1 MEDPT
6 RARSGKP
13 RRQPR
18 HASYVA
24 PKYVSPGLERV
35 REVAKEDAGL
45 RFTNLLHHISE
56 QLLEQAYEA
65 LNPKASAGVDEMTW
79 AEYGKGLKV
88 RLKDLHERVH
98 RGSYRAKPSLR
109 TYIPKADGRMRPL
122 GIASLE
128 DKIVQMAT
136 VWVLQAIYE
145 EDFLGFSYGFRPG
158 RSQHQALDAIWVA
171 IMNRKV
177 NWVLDADIRGFFDHV
192 SHEWL
197 EKFVA
202 HRVGDQ
208 RVLRLIHKWLKAGV
222 SEDGQWSS
230 TVVGTPQGATI
241 SPLLANVYLHYVLDL
256 WVDAWRTRHA
266 RGEVY
271 IVRYAD
277 DFVMGFQYQDDAE
290 RFRKELERRLG
301 SFGLELHAE
310 KTRLIE
316 FGRFAAGNRAK
327 RGEGKPE
334 TYDFLGFTHICGKRR
349 KDGKFTVLRKTIAKR
364 MRMKAKAVAA
374 ELMRRRHEP
383 VPAQGRWLRAVI
395 RGHYQYYAVPGNFT
409 ALNRFANMLTRAWL
423 HALRRRS
430 HMARKLTWA
439 RMRTYIDRWIPS
451 PRILH
456 PYPNTR
462 LVVTHPR

>member
-1 MEDPT
+1 
-6 RARSGKP
+6 
-13 RRQPR
+13 
-18 HASYVA
+18 
-24 PKYVSPGLERV
+24 VSPGLERV
-35 REVAKEDAGL
+35 REAAKKDAGL

-56 QLLEQAYEA
+56 ELLEQAYYA
-65 LNPKASAGVDEMTW
+65 LNPKARPGVDEMTW
-79 AEYGKGLKV
+79 TEYGKGLKE
-88 RLKDLHERVH
+88 RLIDLHERVH
-98 RGSYRAKPSLR
+98 RGSYRAQPSLR

-128 DKIVQMAT
+128 DKIVQMAM

-171 IMNRKV
+171 IMHRKV

-197 EKFVA
+197 EEFVA

-256 WVDAWRTRHA
+256 WVDAWRKRRA
-266 RGEVY
+266 KGEVY

-277 DFVMGFQYQDDAE
+277 DFVMGFQYREDAE
-290 RFRKELERRLG
+290 RLREELKQRLG
-301 SFGLELHAE
+301 EFGLELHAE
-310 KTRLIE
+310 KTRLLE
-316 FGRFAAGNRAK
+316 FGRFAAENRAK

-334 TYDFLGFTHICGKRR
+334 TFDFLGFTHICGKRR

-374 ELMRRRHEP
+374 ELMRRRHAP
-383 VPAQGRWLRAVI
+383 VAAQGRWLQAVL
-395 RGHYQYYAVPGNFT
+395 RGHYQYYAVPGNFD
-409 ALNRFANMLTRAWL
+409 ALRRFRNLVSKAWL
-423 HALRRRS
+423 NALRRRS
-430 HMARKLTWA
+430 HKARGLTWE
-439 RMRTYIDRWIPS
+439 RMRRIIDTWL
-451 PRILH
+451 PRARVIH
-456 PYPNTR
+456 PYPNQR
-462 LVVTHPR
+462 LRVTPNGGAG